1 MSDSGSGT
9 PQFGTA
15 EYKPTG
21 QDICAG
27 CNAALSGNYYRVNG
41 SLACEH
47 CTQQIKAQSPQDSHS
62 AFVRAT
68 LFGVGGAILGLIL
81 YSAFSILTGI
91 IIGYV
96 SLAVG
101 WLVGTAIKKGSQGV
115 GGRRYQIAA
124 VALTYAAVSLS
135 AIPIG
140 ISYYLKEGRSKAPQ
154 ANASASSSG
163 SADSS
168 STSPAPATSGQ
179 PQKSFGFAIAAL
191 LFAGLASPFLELQ
204 EGFSG
209 IIGLVILFVGI
220 QIAWKM
226 TAAPPLEILGP
237 FQARAPESQASASN

>member
-1 MSDSGSGT
+1 MSST

-15 EYKPTG
+15 EYKSAG
-21 QDICAG
+21 QDVCVG
-27 CNAALSGNYYRVNG
+27 CNATLSGHYYRVNG

-62 AFVRAT
+62 TFVRAI
-68 LFGVGGAILGLIL
+68 LFGIGGAILGLIL

-101 WLVGTAIKKGSQGV
+101 WLVGTAIKKGSAGV

-140 ISYYLKEGRSKAPQ
+140 ISYYLNQDRPKAKP
-154 ANASASSSG
+154 ANAATSAETS
-163 SADSS
+163 DFSS
-168 STSPAPATSGQ
+168 STPSAAATPASPK
-179 PQKSFGFAIAAL
+179 KSFGTAIAAL

-204 EGFSG
+204 GGLSG
-209 IIGLVILFVGI
+209 IIGLIILFVGI
-220 QIAWKM
+220 RIAWQM

-237 FQARAPESQASASN
+237 FQARTPESPSTGSGA

>member
-1 MSDSGSGT
+1 MSST

-15 EYKPTG
+15 EYKSTG
-21 QDICAG
+21 QDTCAG
-27 CNAALSGNYYRVNG
+27 CNTPLSGSYYRVNG
-41 SLACEH
+41 SLACAR
-47 CTQQIKAQSPQDSHS
+47 CTQQVKAQSPQDSHS
-62 AFVRAT
+62 AFVRAI

-81 YSAFSILTGI
+81 YSAFTILTGI

-140 ISYYLKEGRSKAPQ
+140 ISYYLKEDRPKTPQ
-154 ANASASSSG
+154 ANASTPSAGTTGSSSA
-163 SADSS
+163 SM
-168 STSPAPATSGQ
+168 APAAERPTESLGA
-179 PQKSFGFAIAAL
+179 AIAAL
-191 LFAGLASPFLELQ
+191 LFAGLASPFLALQ
-204 EGFSG
+204 GGFSG
-209 IIGLVILFVGI
+209 IIGLVVLFVGI

-237 FQARAPESQASASN
+237 FQARVPESPAGNS